1 MDKYIISYDLIGP
14 NRDYN
19 AVIKRI
25 ETYPA
30 SVTVLE
36 SVWIVMTDKTAPE
49 IRNDISTVLDG
60 NDRIFVA
67 KLTGHAAW
75 NNNLEYSKEIK
86 EIIERKS

>member
-25 ETYPA
+25 GTYPA
-30 SVTVLE
+30 SVSVLE

-49 IRNDISTVLDG
+49 IRNDISSVMDS

-67 KLTGHAAW
+67 RLTGHAAW
-75 NNNLEYSKEIK
+75 NNLVESKKIK
-86 EIIERKS
+86 DILERKS

>member
-30 SVTVLE
+30 SVSVLE

-49 IRNDISTVLDG
+49 IRNDISSAMDS

-67 KLTGHAAW
+67 RLTGHTAW
-75 NNNLEYSKEIK
+75 KNLVESKKIK
-86 EIIERKS
+86 EILESKS